1 MSVYV
6 HGDNLEQKEHHPT
19 KYRDATSRQYL
30 AEIRPRYDAWKEANL
45 ALHGPTRNTVRVRPA
60 ENAKENYDTKLKKI
74 IEQAMIVS
82 LRDEERKCS

>member
-1 MSVYV
+1 M
-6 HGDNLEQKEHHPT
+6 
-19 KYRDATSRQYL
+19 DAMEGTMVQRIGNVLY
-30 AEIRPRYDAWKEANL
+30 
-45 ALHGPTRNTVRVRPA
+45 TVRVRST

>member
-1 MSVYV
+1 MGCLSNRNTE
-6 HGDNLEQKEHHPT
+6 GQSGGCSSCNSKE
-19 KYRDATSRQYL
+19 RMDAMEGTMVQRIGNVLY
-30 AEIRPRYDAWKEANL
+30 
-45 ALHGPTRNTVRVRPA
+45 TVRVRPA

>member
-1 MSVYV
+1 MSCLS
-6 HGDNLEQKEHHPT
+6 NRNTEEQSSGCSSFNSKE
-19 KYRDATSRQYL
+19 RMDAMEGTMVQRIGNVLY
-30 AEIRPRYDAWKEANL
+30 
-45 ALHGPTRNTVRVRPA
+45 TVRVRPA